1 MAGNTFGQAFAV
13 TTFGESHGPALG
25 AVVDG
30 CPPGMPLDEADLQ
43 RDLDRRRPGQSKY
56 TTQRREPDQ
65 VRILSGVFEGV
76 TTGTPIALLIENVD
90 ARTRD
95 YSKIRDVFRPA
106 HADYTYLAKYGV
118 RDYRGGGRASAR
130 ETAVRVAAGAIA
142 RKYLRERFGC
152 TVRGW
157 LAQLGPLRPARID
170 LDEVDRN
177 PFFCPDPDLVPEL
190 ERFMDAL
197 RKEGDSIGARVT
209 VRAAGA
215 PRGLGEPV
223 YGKLDAGL
231 ASALMGINAVKGVE
245 IGAGFASVEQ
255 KGTAHRDEIAP
266 EGFLSNHA
274 GGILGGIS
282 TGQDIVASIALKPTS
297 SLRLPGRSI
306 DRRGAPAEVV
316 TTGRH
321 DPCVGLRA
329 TPIAEAM
336 TALVLMDHWLRHR
349 GQNADAAPAAPMI
362 SASAPL
368 DPARE

>member
-1 MAGNTFGQAFAV
+1 M
-13 TTFGESHGPALG
+13 
-25 AVVDG
+25 
-30 CPPGMPLDEADLQ
+30 
-43 RDLDRRRPGQSKY
+43 
-56 TTQRREPDQ
+56 
-65 VRILSGVFEGV
+65 
-76 TTGTPIALLIENVD
+76 
-90 ARTRD
+90 
-95 YSKIRDVFRPA
+95 FRPA

-118 RDYRGGGRASAR
+118 RDHRGGGRASAR

-142 RKYLRERFGC
+142 RKYLHERFGC

-177 PFFCPDPDLVPEL
+177 PFFCPDPDLVPAL

-223 YGKLDAGL
+223 YGKLDADL

-245 IGAGFASVEQ
+245 IGAGFASVEH
-255 KGTAHRDEIAP
+255 KGTAHRDEITP

-349 GQNADAAPAAPMI
+349 GQNADAAPAAPVI
-362 SASAPL
+362 PASAPI
-368 DPARE
+368 DPATE